1 MKLDNSSSMKIAII
15 GSGNVGGTL
24 GRILTGKGHE
34 ITFGA
39 RDPQSDKVKK
49 LLDTIS
55 GNVKADTIANAVV
68 NSEVVI
74 LATPWDAAQD
84 AIASAGNLSGKIL
97 IDTVNPVE
105 LSSAGLSRGLVVGQT
120 TSAAEEIAQWASG
133 AKVVK
138 AFNNIGANC
147 FENTQ
152 FGAVKATAFICG
164 DDAEAKKVVTS
175 LAQDV
180 GFEVVD
186 AGALTQ
192 ARLLEPLAMLWIS
205 LAFSGM
211 GRDFAISLVKR

>member
-1 MKLDNSSSMKIAII
+1 MKIAVI

-24 GRILTGKGHE
+24 GRILAGKGHE

-39 RDPQSDKVKK
+39 RDSQSDKVKT
-49 LLDTIS
+49 LLNTIS
-55 GNVKADTIANAVV
+55 ENVKADTIANAVV
-68 NSEVVI
+68 NADVVI
-74 LATPWDAAQD
+74 LATPWDAAQA
-84 AIASAGNLSGKIL
+84 AIAAAGDLSGKIL
-97 IDTVNPVE
+97 IDTVNPIE
-105 LSSAGLSRGLVVGQT
+105 MSPAGLSRGLVIGQT
-120 TSAAEEIAQWASG
+120 TSAAEEIAKWASG

-152 FGAVKATAFICG
+152 FGPVKATAFICG
-164 DDAEAKKVVTS
+164 DAAEAKKVVIS

-205 LAFSGM
+205 LAVSGM